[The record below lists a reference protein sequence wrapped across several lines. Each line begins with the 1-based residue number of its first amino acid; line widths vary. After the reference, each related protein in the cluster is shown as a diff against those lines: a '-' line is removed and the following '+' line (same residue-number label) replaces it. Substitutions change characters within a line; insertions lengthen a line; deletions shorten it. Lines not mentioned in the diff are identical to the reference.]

1 MGWYTDALYG
11 PANDQW
17 EHQVGDDEIM
27 ITLYHPVNTVV
38 LVDTELKPV
47 LEEMAKWSEG
57 TMTAEDIAELILMG
71 AYKLLT
77 IRVNGI
83 LALSACLQCVEY
95 PRYTAL
101 RFCYFV
107 GNRAVKSKVWAMS
120 LKRVITEYC
129 EDFGIESIEAF
140 ARKGLA
146 EKLCKM
152 YGFNRLTERVGVK
165 ISEW

>member
-11 PANDQW
+11 PKNEEW
-17 EHQVGDDEIM
+17 EHQNGKETIL
-27 ITLYHPVNTVV
+27 ITIHHAVNTPV

-57 TMTAEDIAELILMG
+57 TMNAADIAELILIG

-77 IRVNGI
+77 IRVNEM
-83 LALSACLQCVEY
+83 LALTACLQCVEY
-95 PRYTAL
+95 PQFTAL

-107 GNRAVKSKVWAMS
+107 GNRRIKSTIWADS

-152 YGFNRLTERVGVK
+152 YGFDRLTERGGVK
-165 ISEW
+165 LKDW